1 MNNILIIPT
10 GGLCNRMRV
19 MASGVFLA
27 QAYHLPAQIIW
38 IIDNGLKAEFEDL
51 FKPLSPD
58 IATTKTNTKW
68 LYNISGTK
76 DYLLR
81 WPLLH
86 LRHQTIFN
94 FDFLDYGGN
103 IFDHINKS
111 ANKDLL
117 LISCFPMCQDY
128 PFDQLFV
135 PQEDI
140 QERIDSIVKL
150 FAPNTIGIH
159 VRRTDNIESIRQSP
173 LELFIEKM
181 RKEIEQDPHVCFY
194 LASDDKTVKEELLRL
209 FPNQIITSN
218 GNTLRDN
225 LEGMKF
231 AVTELYCLSK
241 TNKIIG
247 SHYSSYSHIAAQLG
261 KIPIEYARK

>member
-1 MNNILIIPT
+1 MNNIRIIPT

-19 MASGVFLA
+19 IASGGFLA
-27 QAYHLPAQIIW
+27 QAYGMPAQIIW
-38 IIDNGLKAEFEDL
+38 IIDNGLKAKCEDL
-51 FKPLSPD
+51 FMPFPAD
-58 IATTKTNTKW
+58 IATVKTNTNW

-94 FDFLDYGGN
+94 FDFLDFGGN
-103 IFDHINKS
+103 IFDHINDS
-111 ANKDLL
+111 SNKDLL

-128 PFDQLFV
+128 PFDKLFI
-135 PQEDI
+135 PQKDI
-140 QERIDSIVKL
+140 QERIDSIVGQ
-150 FAPNTIGIH
+150 FTSNTIGIH
-159 VRRTDNIESIRQSP
+159 IRRTDNIDSIRHSP

-181 RKEIEQDPHVCFY
+181 KKEIEQDPHVCFY
-194 LASDDKTVKEELLRL
+194 LASDDKTVKEKLQLL
-209 FPNQIITSN
+209 FPNHIITSS
-218 GNTLRDN
+218 GNTLRNN

-231 AVTELYCLSK
+231 AVTELFCLSK

-247 SHYSSYSHIAAQLG
+247 SHYSSYSHVAAQLG
-261 KIPIEYARK
+261 NIPIEYARN